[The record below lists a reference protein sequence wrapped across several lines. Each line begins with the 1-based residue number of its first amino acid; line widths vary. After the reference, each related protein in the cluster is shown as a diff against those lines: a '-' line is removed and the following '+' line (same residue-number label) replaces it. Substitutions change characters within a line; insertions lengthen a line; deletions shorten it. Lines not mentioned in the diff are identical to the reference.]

1 MIIDFLGVTFG
12 NVITSITLVA
22 TLALG
27 FLLLSRKERSLK
39 LWVTSSLDTEAMKA
53 KRWVEIYSQE
63 QIVRGKNQV
72 VELLNQWSSDSLLA
86 LREFIMQNAEAI
98 GEKVVAEPIKKVM
111 TSSSMSILGKV
122 SGESRRANALVNGL
136 AEDTMPENI
145 KFLRDQLINRFP
157 SLKKTLKNPG
167 QIMQLAQQFGIDLSS
182 FTGGGEESSNTGK
195 SRW

>member
-1 MIIDFLGVTFG
+1 M
-12 NVITSITLVA
+12 
-22 TLALG
+22 
-27 FLLLSRKERSLK
+27 K